1 MLRPMASEAK
11 IPVFDSESVIKRL
24 TDAGMP
30 EAQAIVVAE
39 LQAVVHGILHPKNP
53 EDAETAS

>member
-1 MLRPMASEAK
+1 MLCPMASEAK

-30 EAQAIVVAE
+30 EAQALVVAE
-39 LQAVVHGILHPKNP
+39 LQAVVHGILHQKNP
-53 EDAETAS
+53 EDAGTAS